1 MSLTSDFQLGIFA
14 FFSVVAMASA
24 IFIVRARNVFYSA
37 IALAFLGV
45 SVAILIADIS
55 PEAYS
60 IYSAFH
66 LLLYV
71 GATVVFLSISLVMF
85 KGIDVKEGR
94 IPWSGLLSVIATAV
108 IFIVILV
115 TVGNLPSISPKTV
128 DLQSLAVEI
137 LQGYWFPAII
147 LVIGLLTTVIEAIS
161 LARRE

>member
-1 MSLTSDFQLGIFA
+1 MSLTSDIQVGLFA
-14 FFSVVAMASA
+14 FFSVVAIASA
-24 IFIVRARNVFYSA
+24 IFIVRSKNVFYSA
-37 IALAFLGV
+37 IALAFLGISMAV
-45 SVAILIADIS
+45 LIADMS

-85 KGIDVKEGR
+85 RGIDVKEVNV
-94 IPWSGLLSVIATAV
+94 PWAGALSAIAAV
-108 IFIVILV
+108 VVFVVILV
-115 TVGNLPSISPKTV
+115 TLSNLPSIPLKPV
-128 DLQSLAVEI
+128 DLQQLATYV

-147 LVIGLLTTVIEAIS
+147 LIIGLLTTVIEAIS